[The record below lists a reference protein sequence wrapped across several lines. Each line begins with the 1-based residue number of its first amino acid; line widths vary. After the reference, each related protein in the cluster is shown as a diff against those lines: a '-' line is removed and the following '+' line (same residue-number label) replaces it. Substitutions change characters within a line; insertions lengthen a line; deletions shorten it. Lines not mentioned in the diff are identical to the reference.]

1 MKTQISKI
9 IFFTSLSCTVFS
21 QYNGFLRTAKMYEMQ
36 KNWDAAISIYND
48 VLNKNPNN
56 YQTIRSLKA
65 LYKKSQRYKEGINFL
80 IYQISRNPNDIQLN
94 VELGEFYFLDD
105 NVEEAK
111 KIWKQGLSTFKN
123 NRSYYRLLFSIY
135 SKHSLDEELFQ
146 MIGNGRLIFNDSFLS
161 TELGNYYQ
169 KRKQYKNAMDEYLL
183 SLLNNPGTSSSV
195 YRKILMMS
203 DVDCRLAQGV
213 LLMIANRFGDE
224 SIGAITGRQILLN
237 LDQNRKSAQEGSYR
251 DFFSR
256 MRIAESRFSSTPI
269 FHGECAAYRRR
280 AISNHKLVEN
290 SNADD
295 SQMAVSAIRS
305 GFRAIY
311 DPEITFYEMA
321 PPDSRASNI
330 QKVRRA
336 QGLVRHFWRNRDMII
351 HRKFGNFRKVMALEF
366 ALHIVLPIAMV
377 IGFIAGFSHILISI
391 NEFGFQY
398 NSITSLSSVN
408 KMIFISDLL
417 VMLLLCT
424 GILGIPLPGSRLS
437 ITFFNFMIT
446 LFKAQILILSGRS
459 LHQWQQVSAVRDILA
474 EFDKNS

>member
-1 MKTQISKI
+1 MPFNVPLFGSTGEAYTIASVVQLSSAAILILILILSIILSSLWSRNELSKPIKLDRRSLPRISI
-9 IFFTSLSCTVFS
+9 ILPTWNEEKVIAAKLDDVESQDYPDDLLEVIIIDSASSDSTVS
-21 QYNGFLRTAKMYEMQ
+21 IV
-36 KNWDAAISIYND
+36 KNWISE
-48 VLNKNPNN
+48 K
-56 YQTIRSLKA
+56 
-65 LYKKSQRYKEGINFL
+65 GF
-80 IYQISRNPNDIQLN
+80 
-94 VELGEFYFLDD
+94 ELGKKYRIIQEDSRRGKSYSINRAFSEADD
-105 NVEEAK
+105 ESE
-111 KIWKQGLSTFKN
+111 
-123 NRSYYRLLFSIY
+123 
-135 SKHSLDEELFQ
+135 
-146 MIGNGRLIFNDSFLS
+146 
-161 TELGNYYQ
+161 
-169 KRKQYKNAMDEYLL
+169 
-183 SLLNNPGTSSSV
+183 
-195 YRKILMMS
+195 ILMMS

-224 SIGAITGRQILLN
+224 SIGAVTGRQILLN

-280 AISNHKLVEN
+280 AISDHKLVEN

-321 PPDSRASNI
+321 PPDSRASNV

-336 QGLVRHFWRNRDMII
+336 QGLVRFFWRNRDMII
-351 HRKFGNFRKVMALEF
+351 HRRFGNFRKVMALEF
-366 ALHIVLPIAMV
+366 ALHIVMPIAMV

-391 NEFGFQY
+391 NEFGFQF
-398 NSITSLSSVN
+398 NSVKSFSSVN
-408 KMIFISDLL
+408 KLIFISDLL

>member
-1 MKTQISKI
+1 MPFNVPLFGSTGEAYTIASVVQLSSAAILILILILSIILSSLWSRNELSKPIKLDRRSLPRISI
-9 IFFTSLSCTVFS
+9 ILPTWNEEKVIAAKLDDVESQDYPDDLLEVIIIDSASSDSTVS
-21 QYNGFLRTAKMYEMQ
+21 IV
-36 KNWDAAISIYND
+36 KNWISE
-48 VLNKNPNN
+48 K
-56 YQTIRSLKA
+56 
-65 LYKKSQRYKEGINFL
+65 GF
-80 IYQISRNPNDIQLN
+80 
-94 VELGEFYFLDD
+94 ELGKKYRIIQEDSRRGKSYSINRAFSEADD
-105 NVEEAK
+105 ESE
-111 KIWKQGLSTFKN
+111 
-123 NRSYYRLLFSIY
+123 
-135 SKHSLDEELFQ
+135 
-146 MIGNGRLIFNDSFLS
+146 
-161 TELGNYYQ
+161 
-169 KRKQYKNAMDEYLL
+169 
-183 SLLNNPGTSSSV
+183 
-195 YRKILMMS
+195 ILMMS

-224 SIGAITGRQILLN
+224 SIGAVTGRQILLN

-280 AISNHKLVEN
+280 AISDHKLVEN

-351 HRKFGNFRKVMALEF
+351 HRRFGNFRKVMALEF
-366 ALHIVLPIAMV
+366 ALHIVMPIAMV

-391 NEFGFQY
+391 NEFGFQF
-398 NSITSLSSVN
+398 NSVKSFSSVN
-408 KMIFISDLL
+408 KLIFISDLL